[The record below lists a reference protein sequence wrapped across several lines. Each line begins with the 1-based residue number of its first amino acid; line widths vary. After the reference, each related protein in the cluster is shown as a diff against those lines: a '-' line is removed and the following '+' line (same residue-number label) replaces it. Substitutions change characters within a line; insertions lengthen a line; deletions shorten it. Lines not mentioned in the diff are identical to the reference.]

1 MFFETPRG
9 IGPQSLI
16 ALIIHAS
23 LSTLEFY
30 LLMSSLYV
38 LLVMNIETK
47 FQRLATKRDALL
59 ECNRNIFYQKKY
71 LEASI
76 NRLKATNEKDSK
88 TI

>member
-1 MFFETPRG
+1 
-9 IGPQSLI
+9 
-16 ALIIHAS
+16 
-23 LSTLEFY
+23 
-30 LLMSSLYV
+30 
-38 LLVMNIETK
+38 MNIETK